1 MASLLL
7 DGLTDSS
14 FVLDD
19 DGRIWAWGWDG
30 HSLVLQNVQVLFHP
44 PAGLVETVLNRV
56 ADSGESLKI
65 GRVKSEKCGIVRC
78 LNDER
83 VLEVDHVTPPDV

>member
-7 DGLTDSS
+7 DCLTDSP
-14 FVLDD
+14 FILDD
-19 DGRIWAWGWDG
+19 DSWIRAWGWDRQP
-30 HSLVLQNVQVLFHP
+30 LIFQKCQMFFHP
-44 PAGLVETVLNRV
+44 PARLVETVLNGV
-56 ADSGESLKI
+56 ADASEPLKI
-65 GRVKSEKCGIVRC
+65 GRVKSKKGGIVRC